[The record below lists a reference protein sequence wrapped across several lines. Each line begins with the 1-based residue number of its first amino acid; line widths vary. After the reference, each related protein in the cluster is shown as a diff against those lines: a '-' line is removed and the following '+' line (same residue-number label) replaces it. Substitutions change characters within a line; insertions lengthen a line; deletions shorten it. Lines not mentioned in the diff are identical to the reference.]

1 VADVDLTGVLLD
13 GRYKVHEKIA
23 SGAMGVVYRGERAKL
38 GRGVAIKFLH
48 ASLADEPARRQRFE
62 IEARAMAR
70 LDHPHCATVIDV
82 GMHKGAPYLVMD
94 YIPGTNLRDL
104 LDDGALELARAISL
118 MRQILA
124 GLGHAHELGI
134 FHRDI
139 KPANVMLTERTG
151 LGEQVR
157 ILDFG
162 LARLRESSS
171 GLTAGMVIGTPA
183 YMAPEQCTGGTID
196 ARTDI
201 YACGIL
207 LFEMLT
213 GRKPFVADDPIEI
226 LKLQIGSPPP
236 RLDSFVV
243 GTSFGA
249 LEDVIATALAKAPDD
264 RYGSAVDFAAALEAA
279 ARPPPPPPEP
289 VRHVP
294 ALLSEGVA
302 KVAKVATA
310 ARLPSRK
317 VMIAAIAGA
326 AILLIGIIARLAA

>member
-1 VADVDLTGVLLD
+1 MGEVDLTGATLD

-23 SGAMGVVYRGERAKL
+23 SGAMGVVYRGERLRL

-48 ASLADEPARRQRFE
+48 ASLADEPPRRQRFE

-82 GMHKGAPYLVMD
+82 GMHAGAPYLVMD

-104 LDDGALELARAISL
+104 LDEGPLDRPRAISL
-118 MRQILA
+118 IRQILA
-124 GLGHAHELGI
+124 GLAHAHELGI

-162 LARLRESSS
+162 LARLRETSS

-183 YMAPEQCTGGTID
+183 YMAPEQCTGATID
-196 ARTDI
+196 ARTDL
-201 YACGIL
+201 YACGVL

-213 GRKPFVADDPIEI
+213 GRKPFVADDPVEI
-226 LKLQIGSPPP
+226 LRLQLSSPPP

-243 GTSFGA
+243 GVDFGP
-249 LEDVIATALAKAPDD
+249 LEAIVARAMAKAPDD
-264 RYGSAVDFAAALEAA
+264 RFPSALDFAAALDDAA
-279 ARPPPPPPEP
+279 APRPAPPPAPALPLALGQLARRPP
-289 VRHVP
+289 RP
-294 ALLSEGVA
+294 AVIA
-302 KVAKVATA
+302 
-310 ARLPSRK
+310 
-317 VMIAAIAGA
+317 AAIAGA
-326 AILLIGIIARLAA
+326 VVLIGIIARLAT

>member
-1 VADVDLTGVLLD
+1 VAEVDLTGHTLD
-13 GRYKVHEKIA
+13 GRYKVHEKLA
-23 SGAMGVVYRGERAKL
+23 SGAMGVVYRGERLKL

-48 ASLADEPARRQRFE
+48 ASLADEPPRRQRFE

-70 LDHPHCATVIDV
+70 LDHPHCAAVIDV
-82 GMHKGAPYLVMD
+82 GMHAGAPYLVMD

-104 LDDGALELARAISL
+104 LDEGALEIPRAVA
-118 MRQILA
+118 MMKQILA

-139 KPANVMLTERTG
+139 KPGNVMVAQRSG

-201 YACGIL
+201 YACGVL

-213 GRKPFVADDPIEI
+213 GRKPFVADDPVEI
-226 LKLQIGSPPP
+226 LRHQLHNPAP

-243 GTSFGA
+243 GVQFGP
-249 LEDVIATALAKAPDD
+249 LEDVVATAMAKTPDD
-264 RYGSAVDFAAALEAA
+264 RYASAADFAAALEAA
-279 ARPPPPPPEP
+279 AAPRPVAAPLPP
-289 VRHVP
+289 VP
-294 ALLSEGVA
+294 IEV
-302 KVAKVATA
+302 
-310 ARLPSRK
+310 PSRK
-317 VMIAAIAGA
+317 LSLPDLRSRPVVIAAIAAG
-326 AILLIGIIARLAA
+326 AILLIGLIARLAG

>member
-1 VADVDLTGVLLD
+1 VAEVDFTGATLD
-13 GRYKVHEKIA
+13 GRYRVHEKVA
-23 SGAMGVVYRGERAKL
+23 SGAMGVVYRGERLKL
-38 GRGVAIKFLH
+38 GRNVAIKFLH
-48 ASLADEPARRQRFE
+48 ASIADEPQRRQRFE

-70 LDHPHCATVIDV
+70 LDHPHCAAVIDV
-82 GMHKGAPYLVMD
+82 GMHRSAPYLVMD
-94 YIPGTNLRDL
+94 YIPGTNLRDILDEGPLEIPRAAAL
-104 LDDGALELARAISL
+104 LE
-118 MRQILA
+118 QVLA

-139 KPANVMLTERTG
+139 KPGNVMVTERSG

-162 LARLRESSS
+162 LARLREASS

-201 YACGIL
+201 YACGVL

-213 GRKPFVADDPIEI
+213 GRKPFVADDPVEI
-226 LKLQIGSPPP
+226 LRHQLHDPAP

-243 GTSFGA
+243 GASFGA
-249 LEDVIATALAKAPDD
+249 LEDVVATAMAKSPDD
-264 RYGSAVDFAAALEAA
+264 RYASAADFAAALDAA
-279 ARPPPPPPEP
+279 IAKPVAPP
-289 VRHVP
+289 VSFV
-294 ALLSEGVA
+294 LSEA
-302 KVAKVATA
+302 PKA
-310 ARLPSRK
+310 PSRRTALPDLRDK
-317 VMIAAIAGA
+317 RVMIAIAAG